1 MAVDG
6 SRREAI
12 LEAMIRVVGGK
23 GYASTSVADVLT
35 DAGSSRA
42 TFYKHFDDKLDC
54 FLAALQV
61 AAERILAAATGACD
75 GEEGWQERARGGLIA
90 VVELFAAQPELARAT
105 VVEAAIAGADARQ
118 RYWTTAG
125 RLAQLLED
133 HGQAPNQAELP
144 SSTGLMAVAAVAG
157 LIFDEL
163 KEGTAADLPHLL
175 PELEFALLVPY
186 LGPRAAADA
195 CGPPVPSTPR

>member
-12 LEAMIRVVGGK
+12 LEAMIRVVGEK

-35 DAGSSRA
+35 EAGSSRA

-61 AAERILAAATGACD
+61 AAERILGAATGACD
-75 GEEGWQERARGGLIA
+75 GEQGWQERARAGLAA
-90 VVELFAAQPELARAT
+90 VVELFAANPGLARAT
-105 VVEAAIAGADARQ
+105 LVEAATAGAEALQ

-157 LIFDEL
+157 LVFDEL
-163 KEGTAADLPHLL
+163 KEGTAARLPRLL

-195 CGPPVPSTPR
+195 CGPPVASTSR